1 MVSHGIEALNS
12 RIWLICPPKFVGWL
26 RNHDSIYGILYITYI
41 ASITHYSELVI
52 YYAIFL
58 CFVKIQATVQETLKR
73 HELTRPLATR
83 ELEWFVVCNGCV

>member
-1 MVSHGIEALNS
+1 MEFWIL
-12 RIWLICPPKFVGWL
+12 LILLQLLVTL
-26 RNHDSIYGILYITYI
+26 
-41 ASITHYSELVI
+41 ELVI